1 MDRPITQSS
10 LGTFEAV
17 EKNPGQNIDR
27 ILLGEVT
34 AVHLKYGTVDFK
46 IYEDSS
52 NYVASN
58 RSGGKFSARIPREFS
73 GTTKEGKPYGSV
85 LPIQAGTL
93 VLVGFV
99 GGSKSTPII
108 LSVYSTATEAE
119 MLNRSSVETVYGKDE
134 LAKDTGNRFVVYP
147 NLTYDSIEGDGTR
160 NVSFTGKS
168 FISIDSKSDANMSGL
183 FDDHIGTPYEALP
196 SSYYATGELIE
207 PSNGRKP
214 AILFSQNGEDPSG
227 DDSNKFLWFL
237 DEEGTH
243 RVSTLNSE
251 EEWRSY
257 LEITK
262 DGNIQLRR
270 QNDSTTPGQGSD
282 NNYLIIG
289 KDEITIRVGDKF
301 WNFTRDGI
309 SSNGGGIGGGG
320 GAGGEIFATPEQL
333 KALGDELG
341 QNIIS
346 MRTYLEQDF
355 QKIIAGAEKVFTDL
369 EDKYVEQQA
378 ELKIMSDAITTKVD
392 ELQLKGAVDDSM
404 KEYVEALNDLSENA
418 MEQLKALAEL
428 AEDNVL
434 SPMEKKSLATIWS
447 GIRAEYL
454 NYVYQA
460 QESELNADAY
470 SSAYTKLK
478 NYVEPLLEDMSNPTD
493 IDRVVFTNNFTNYYT
508 ERSNIVY
515 AIFEYLTES
524 IRKLARQFTENAV
537 NMNDAFASM
546 AGVNGDL
553 ISVINLLNDI
563 GSDNVLTPREQR
575 DLASHYDKITSS
587 YLLLKQRLAVD
598 YDEDEENMVDTSAL
612 DSAYETLMNYLTS
625 VGVKPTTSTN
635 VSINNE
641 QMKEEFRQYFAKLI
655 DYTQDISMQAIEK
668 LRTYQGDLEW
678 YNTSITQN
686 KKSIELMAN
695 SVVAQGEDVRINTAR
710 LYVMADRIGTSV
722 TKTTLK
728 REINEAMNILNKL
741 GRNLLIQKGSLRGN
755 VENGVFTANSNGQ
768 FKGFTKIPVEPAE
781 IYTISV
787 AEDPIDV
794 TYTFLDANGNVIN
807 TTSQEVAKDTP
818 ITLVTPNMMS
828 GGKEAR
834 FITIAVPFE
843 DGFTKVKLEKGS
855 NATTFAFAPEDA
867 LGNIEVAREEERT
880 REIAHQ
886 LAEAKKNYGLGDTDK
901 LLGALAIYTE
911 DYTLTPAEKTAI
923 KEFKEAY
930 EKEYQEMITY
940 GNQNNL
946 NTLNYQGA
954 YQALIAVME
963 ESLLDPDKSSAVF
976 PNTLISSAKS
986 YTSARQTIL
995 DQAESITKEALRVT
1009 KESIAEMSSSA
1020 LESQRLAQI
1029 LAQDAEQQALNTKEA
1044 YNAYLLSEEDGK
1056 AKNNS
1061 VGSIVK
1067 DSILGIDEK
1076 VTLEGYLQEI
1086 KAEQDELHIKANVYG
1101 LSTLDLENTL
1111 NTLDS
1116 TLSKYLTPEALRE
1129 AETPIDKSTIASIFS
1144 GYYTSRSALLNS
1156 IYTQS
1161 KLSYE
1166 ELNRQA
1172 TDAYNEASLR
1182 SEEIAVLQNAIT
1194 DSKLILDEVNKK
1206 IEDLRSERNYM
1217 VTLTSTNGTLFKN
1230 SIIETQLQAKL
1241 YFGEKDVTY
1250 QLANE
1255 DFKWTKINQDGTED
1269 KLWNTI
1275 HENIGGTITVNHTD
1289 VEGRATFRV
1298 AIYTD
1303 DKPIVL
1309 EG

>member
-17 EKNPGQNIDR
+17 KKNPGQNIDR

-34 AVHLKYGTVDFK
+34 AVHLQYGTVDFK

-58 RSGGKFSARIPREFS
+58 RTGGKFSARIPREFS

-119 MLNRSSVETVYGKDE
+119 MLNRSSVDTVYGKDE

-168 FISIDSKSDANMSGL
+168 FISIDSKSDSNMSGL
-183 FDDHIGTPYEALP
+183 FDDHIGTPYEALS

-227 DDSNKFLWFL
+227 DASNKFLWFL

-282 NNYLIIG
+282 NNYVLIG

-301 WNFTRDGI
+301 WSFTKEGI

-320 GAGGEIFATPEQL
+320 VGGEIFATPEQL
-333 KALGDELG
+333 KELGEELG
-341 QNIIS
+341 QNILS

-355 QKIIAGAEKVFTDL
+355 QKIVAGAEKVFTDL
-369 EDKYVEQQA
+369 NGKYVEQQA
-378 ELKIMSDAITTKVD
+378 ELKIMAGEISSKVD
-392 ELQLKGAVDDSM
+392 ELQLKGVVDDSM
-404 KEYVEALNDLSENA
+404 KEYVDALNELSEDA
-418 MEQLKALAEL
+418 TEQLRKLAEL
-428 AEDNVL
+428 AKDNVL

-478 NYVEPLLEDMSNPTD
+478 DYVEPLLEDMANPTD

-553 ISVINLLNDI
+553 VSVISLLNDV
-563 GSDNVLTPREQR
+563 GSDNILTPKEQR
-575 DLASHYDKITSS
+575 DLSTHYDKITSG
-587 YLLLKQRLAVD
+587 YTLLKQRLEKD
-598 YDEDEENMVDTSAL
+598 YDDDEENMVDTSAL

-625 VGVKPTTSTN
+625 VGVKPTKSTN

-641 QMKEEFRQYFAKLI
+641 QLKEAFRQYFAKLI
-655 DYTQDISMQAIEK
+655 DYTQDISMQAIDK
-668 LRTYQGDLEW
+668 LRSYQGDLEW
-678 YNTSITQN
+678 YNTNIVQN

-695 SVVAQGEDVRINTAR
+695 SVVAQGEDVRINSAR

-741 GRNLLIQKGSLRGN
+741 GRNLLIQKGSLRGD

-768 FKGFTKIPVEPAE
+768 FKGFQKVSVEPAE
-781 IYTISV
+781 VYTISV
-787 AEDPIDV
+787 GDSPVDV
-794 TYTFLDANGNVIN
+794 TYTFLDASGNVIN

-818 ITLVTPNMMS
+818 ITIVTPNLMS
-828 GGKEAR
+828 GGKEAK
-834 FITIAVPFE
+834 FISISVPFAE
-843 DGFTKVKLEKGS
+843 GFTKVKLEKGS

-867 LGNIEVAREEERT
+867 LGNIEMAREEERT

-911 DYTLTPAEKTAI
+911 DYKLTPAEKSAI
-923 KEFKEAY
+923 KEFKDAY

-940 GNQNNL
+940 GNQHNL

-963 ESLLDPDKSSAVF
+963 ESLLDPDKASAVF

-986 YTSARQTIL
+986 YTNARQTIL
-995 DQAESITKEALRVT
+995 DQAEAITKEALRVT

-1044 YNAYLLSEEDGK
+1044 YNAYQASEEDGK

-1067 DSILGIDEK
+1067 DSILSTEEK

-1116 TLSKYLTPEALRE
+1116 TLSRYLTPESLRE
-1129 AETPIDKSTIASIFS
+1129 AETEIDKSTIASIFS
-1144 GYYTSRSALLNS
+1144 SYYASRSALLNS

-1194 DSKLILDEVNKK
+1194 DSKIILDEVNKK

-1230 SIIETQLQAKL
+1230 NIIDTQLQAKL

-1298 AIYTD
+1298 AIYTE

>member
-17 EKNPGQNIDR
+17 KKNPGQNIDR

-34 AVHLKYGTVDFK
+34 AVHLQYGTVDFK
-46 IYEDSS
+46 VYEDSS

-58 RSGGKFSARIPREFS
+58 RTGGKFSARIPREFS

-108 LSVYSTATEAE
+108 LSVYSTAKEAE
-119 MLNRSSVETVYGKDE
+119 MLNRSSADTVYGKDE

-168 FISIDSKSDANMSGL
+168 FISIDSKSDSNMSGL
-183 FDDHIGTPYEALP
+183 FDDHIGTPYEALS

-227 DDSNKFLWFL
+227 DASNKFLWFL

-282 NNYLIIG
+282 NNYVLIG

-301 WNFTRDGI
+301 WSFTKEGI

-320 GAGGEIFATPEQL
+320 VGGEIFATPEQL
-333 KALGDELG
+333 KELGEELG
-341 QNIIS
+341 QNILS

-355 QKIIAGAEKVFTDL
+355 QKIVAGAEKVFTDL
-369 EDKYVEQQA
+369 NGKYVEQQA
-378 ELKIMSDAITTKVD
+378 ELKIMAGEISSKVD
-392 ELQLKGAVDDSM
+392 ELQLKGVVDDSM
-404 KEYVEALNDLSENA
+404 KEYVDALNELSEDA
-418 MEQLKALAEL
+418 TEQLRKLAEL
-428 AEDNVL
+428 AKDNVL

-460 QESELNADAY
+460 QESEINADAY

-478 NYVEPLLEDMSNPTD
+478 DYVEPLLEDMANPTD

-553 ISVINLLNDI
+553 VSVISLLNDV
-563 GSDNVLTPREQR
+563 GSDNILTPKEQR
-575 DLASHYDKITSS
+575 DLSTHYDKITSG
-587 YLLLKQRLAVD
+587 YTLLKQRLEKD
-598 YDEDEENMVDTSAL
+598 YDDDEENMVDTSAL

-625 VGVKPTTSTN
+625 VGVKPTKSTN

-641 QMKEEFRQYFAKLI
+641 QLKEAFRQYFAKLI
-655 DYTQDISMQAIEK
+655 DYTQDISMQAIDK
-668 LRTYQGDLEW
+668 LRSYQGDLEW
-678 YNTSITQN
+678 YNTNIVQN

-695 SVVAQGEDVRINTAR
+695 SVVAQGEDVRINSAR

-741 GRNLLIQKGSLRGN
+741 GRNLLIQKGSLRGD

-768 FKGFTKIPVEPAE
+768 FKGFQKVPVEPAE
-781 IYTISV
+781 VYTISV
-787 AEDPIDV
+787 GDSPIDV
-794 TYTFLDANGNVIN
+794 TYTFLDASGNVIN

-818 ITLVTPNMMS
+818 ITIVTPNLMS
-828 GGKEAR
+828 GGKEAK
-834 FITIAVPFE
+834 FISISVPFAE
-843 DGFTKVKLEKGS
+843 GFTKVKLEKGS

-867 LGNIEVAREEERT
+867 LGNIEMAREEERT

-911 DYTLTPAEKTAI
+911 DYKLTPAEKSAI
-923 KEFKEAY
+923 KEFKDAY

-940 GNQNNL
+940 GNQHNL

-963 ESLLDPDKSSAVF
+963 ESLLDPDKASAVF

-986 YTSARQTIL
+986 YTNARQTIL
-995 DQAESITKEALRVT
+995 DQAEAITKEALRVT

-1044 YNAYLLSEEDGK
+1044 YNAYQASEEDGRV
-1056 AKNNS
+1056 KNNS

-1067 DSILGIDEK
+1067 DSILSTEEK

-1116 TLSKYLTPEALRE
+1116 TLSRYLTPESLRE
-1129 AETPIDKSTIASIFS
+1129 AETEIDKSTIASIFS
-1144 GYYTSRSALLNS
+1144 SYYASRSALLNS

-1194 DSKLILDEVNKK
+1194 DSRIILDEVNKK

-1230 SIIETQLQAKL
+1230 NIIDTQLQAKL

-1298 AIYTD
+1298 AIYTE